1 MHFIITEIVIVE
13 HSTFATTQNLP
24 VVYYVVFPK
33 TSKCQN
39 ARNFGKK
46 PNVVLLAT
54 LLPVLHQTI
63 HSGIN

>member
-1 MHFIITEIVIVE
+1 MLVIITQIVTVE
-13 HSTFATTQNLP
+13 HSTFVTTQNLP
-24 VVYYVVFPK
+24 VVYYVVFPENL
-33 TSKCQN
+33 KCQN

-54 LLPVLHQTI
+54 LLPILHQTI

>member
-46 PNVVLLAT
+46 TQRCTPGNVVAR
-54 LLPVLHQTI
+54 I
-63 HSGIN
+63 ASNYS